1 MLLADPPNIVLSYI
15 KKNCQKNNKK
25 YLGVGHPTREF
36 YILDWNKKKSTA
48 NKRSELKREK
58 LKVNVCTYT

>member
-15 KKNCQKNNKK
+15 KKKCQKNYKK

-36 YILDWNKKKSTA
+36 YILDWNKKNRLLIK
-48 NKRSELKREK
+48 E
-58 LKVNVCTYT
+58 VN